1 MTTLIDGF
9 TDSLD
14 HILSAEAIEPE
25 LDAKGNVKPIK
36 WKMSLEDANNGVVAS
51 ATVGGRKYDVYAN
64 DFRVTVTKVKDVTKT
79 PEELV
84 KASPVVRKEDEQ
96 FPGLKEK
103 AIEAVKT
110 SAIKDNDT
118 KFSNKK

>member
-9 TDSLD
+9 TDTLD

-25 LDAKGNVKPIK
+25 LDAKGNVKPID

-64 DFRVTVTKVKDVTKT
+64 DFRVSVSKIKDVPVT
-79 PEELV
+79 PENLV
-84 KASPVVRKEDEQ
+84 KTSPVVRKENEQ
-96 FPGLKEK
+96 FPGFKEK
-103 AIEAVKT
+103 AVEAVKT
-110 SAIKDNDT
+110 SANDT
-118 KFSNKK
+118 KFPNKK